1 MVNQIVDVKSSNE
14 INGEIHLDN
23 VAPMTIIRL
32 RIIYETNGKSIIY
45 YGNSCYCGALDIS
58 EADIDKS
65 FDMKSAIEF

>member
-32 RIIYETNGKSIIY
+32 RIIYETNGK
-45 YGNSCYCGALDIS
+45 A
-58 EADIDKS
+58 
-65 FDMKSAIEF
+65 

>member
-32 RIIYETNGKSIIY
+32 EIYVKQMEK
-45 YGNSCYCGALDIS
+45 A
-58 EADIDKS
+58 
-65 FDMKSAIEF
+65 

>member
-32 RIIYETNGKSIIY
+32 EIYVKQMEKHNLLWKQLLLWSVRYIGGRY
-45 YGNSCYCGALDIS
+45 R
-58 EADIDKS
+58 
-65 FDMKSAIEF
+65 